1 MKQQHEFYEFENDK
15 QDDPTRESQP
25 LELQKTSPS
34 EQPKYICKTI
44 RLNPGVSTKN
54 FICSQLHY
62 MIMVFF
68 MSAGDAL
75 QPLILL
81 DKDYY
86 HLDRSRQGTILSIIL
101 FIQLALKIMTAIIY
115 GHFNDRFGRKTMLVY
130 GATSIFLGFLIAPL
144 WKNVF
149 PGFIIAKALTS
160 NGSTAL
166 ATLPFIADYVHNETK
181 GKANALGV
189 ALSTLGAFLA
199 NIIIKI
205 LLYCS
210 VPLGH
215 CYWIIAV
222 IGLSAAVLNSF
233 GLKEVARSDEKRII
247 KNENTESFGQTLKE
261 AIKEFKSNGW
271 LTIALILQILGNAD
285 FYIVST
291 ILALYVKGMF
301 PADTEDRIS
310 NIALNNVQSCIFA
323 PAFISN
329 FVYGYAIDKHNK
341 IILSAGFA
349 LGGGIVAFVMT
360 FFVGNPY
367 DWKLYVASM
376 ILGTTLTG
384 IYILANFL
392 GSRYYPANK
401 RGIMFGIQTLI
412 GYVGYVIIASG
423 GGFLFDH
430 WTHNAPFVLYTILL
444 SLALVSVVSL
454 YHFKIKK
461 SANAQI

>member
-1 MKQQHEFYEFENDK
+1 MKQNNEFYQFENDK
-15 QDDPTRESQP
+15 ESDATKESQP
-25 LELQKTSPS
+25 LEMEKSCQS
-34 EQPKYICKTI
+34 EQPKYVCKTI

-54 FICSQLHY
+54 FISSQLHY

-68 MSAGDAL
+68 MSSGDAL

-81 DKDYY
+81 DKNYY
-86 HLDRSRQGTILSIIL
+86 NLEKSHSGTTLSYIL
-101 FIQLALKIMTAIIY
+101 FVQLVLKIMTAIIY
-115 GHFNDRFGRKTMLVY
+115 GHFNDRFGRKTMLIY
-130 GATSIFLGFLIAPL
+130 GSLSLFTGFLIAPL

-189 ALSTLGAFLA
+189 ALSTLGAFFA
-199 NIIIKI
+199 NITIKI
-205 LLYCS
+205 LLLCH

-215 CYWIIAV
+215 CYWVIAF
-222 IGLSAAVLNSF
+222 IGLTASILNSF
-233 GLKEVARSDEKRII
+233 GLKEVPRSDEKKIV
-247 KNENTESFGQTLKE
+247 EPEDTQSFGRNLKE
-261 AIKEFKSNGW
+261 ALKEFKTNGW
-271 LTIALILQILGNAD
+271 LTIGLFLQILGNAD
-285 FYIVST
+285 FYIVTT
-291 ILALYVKGMF
+291 ILALYVKSMF
-301 PADTEDRIS
+301 PPETDDNVS

-329 FVYGYAIDKHNK
+329 FIYGYAIDKHNK
-341 IILSAGFA
+341 IMHSITFA
-349 LGGGIVAFVMT
+349 LGGGIIAFTMT

-367 DWKLYVASM
+367 DWKLYVACM
-376 ILGTTLTG
+376 LLGGTLTG

-392 GSRYYPANK
+392 GSRYYSANK

-412 GYVGYVIIASG
+412 GYIGYVIIASG

-444 SLALVSVVSL
+444 SVALIL
-454 YHFKIKK
+454 IFMIYFLKIKR
-461 SANAQI
+461 SANAQV